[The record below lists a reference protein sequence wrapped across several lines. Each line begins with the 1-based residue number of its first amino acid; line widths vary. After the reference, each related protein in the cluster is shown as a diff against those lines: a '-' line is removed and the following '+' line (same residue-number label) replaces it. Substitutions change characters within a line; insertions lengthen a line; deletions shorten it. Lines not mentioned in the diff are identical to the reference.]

1 MLVADTTEAAG
12 FRWESVDL
20 LGFQRPEGLDPS
32 LRRIVVPEAAR
43 RNLKR
48 VPTVSTQAL

>member
-1 MLVADTTEAAG
+1 MLVADTTELAG

-32 LRRIVVPEAAR
+32 LRG
-43 RNLKR
+43 
-48 VPTVSTQAL
+48 S